1 MFDYWLILCVV
12 TC

>member
-12 TC
+12 MC